1 MKKDSHMNVTRLN
14 PTHLTRHHRILWLIG
29 VFFGACLMSTIPA
42 HAQPDAESLRRFK
55 LLQPEQLTEAQ
66 KQLAQNIRSGPR
78 AGVAGSAANNTVLG
92 SPFNV
97 FLRSPEVGEP
107 LQQVGSY
114 IRFKSSLG
122 AKLNEFAILIT
133 ARHWGAQYEWHAH
146 HRLAL
151 QAGLSPSI
159 ADDVAHHR
167 KPQGMS
173 VEEEAIYNFSHEL
186 HTQKQVSDATYKA
199 VLDRFGEQGVM
210 DLIAVNGYYTLVAM
224 VLNVDRT
231 PVPGGALPLK

>member
-1 MKKDSHMNVTRLN
+1 MHQPSST
-14 PTHLTRHHRILWLIG
+14 LTLPSGRIARWFERGLLL
-29 VFFGACLMSTIPA
+29 GACLMSTLPVQ
-42 HAQPDAESLRRFK
+42 AQGDAEALRRFK
-55 LLQPEQLTEAQ
+55 LLQPEQLSDAQ
-66 KQLAQNIRSGPR
+66 KQLASNIRSGPR
-78 AGVAGSAANNTVLG
+78 AGVAGSAANNAVLG

-107 LQQVGSY
+107 LQQVGTY

-122 AKLNEFAILIT
+122 PKLNEFAILIT

-151 QAGLSPSI
+151 QAGLNPQI
-159 ADDVAHHR
+159 AEDVAQNR
-167 KPQGMS
+167 RPQGMS
-173 VEEEAIYNFSHEL
+173 SEEEAIYNFSQEL
-186 HTQKQVSDATYKA
+186 HANKQVSDATFKA
-199 VLDRFGEQGVM
+199 VVDRFGEQGVM

-231 PVPGGALPLK
+231 PVPGGAQPLK

>member
-1 MKKDSHMNVTRLN
+1 MALGLILNLTMNTPLN
-14 PTHLTRHHRILWLIG
+14 
-29 VFFGACLMSTIPA
+29 
-42 HAQPDAESLRRFK
+42 AQTSATSENLRRFP
-55 LLQPEQLTEAQ
+55 LLQPDQLTEAQ
-66 KQLAQNIRSGPR
+66 KKLASSIRSGPR
-78 AGVAGSAANNTVLG
+78 AHVAGSAANQSVIG

-97 FLRSPEVGEP
+97 FLRSPEVGEH

-122 AKLNEFAILIT
+122 ARLNEFAILIT

-151 QAGLSPSI
+151 QAGLNPNI
-159 ADDVAHHR
+159 ADDLAQGLR
-167 KPQGMS
+167 PQGMS
-173 VEEEAIYNFSHEL
+173 VDEEIIYNFSHEL
-186 HTQKQVSDATYKA
+186 HTSHQVSDATFKA
-199 VLDRFGEQGVM
+199 MHDRFGDQGVM

-231 PVPGGALPLK
+231 PVPGGNPLSNK

>member
-1 MKKDSHMNVTRLN
+1 
-14 PTHLTRHHRILWLIG
+14 
-29 VFFGACLMSTIPA
+29 MSTLPVQ
-42 HAQPDAESLRRFK
+42 AQGDAEALRRFK
-55 LLQPEQLTEAQ
+55 LLQPERLSDAQ
-66 KQLAQNIRSGPR
+66 KQLASNIRSGPR
-78 AGVAGSAANNTVLG
+78 AGVAGSAANNVVLG

-146 HRLAL
+146 PRLAL

-159 ADDVAHHR
+159 ADDVAQNR
-167 KPQGMS
+167 KPQCMS
-173 VEEEAIYNFSHEL
+173 ADEEAIYNFSHEL

-210 DLIAVNGYYTLVAM
+210 DLIAVNGYYSLVSFL
-224 VLNVDRT
+224 LNVDKT
-231 PVPGGALPLK
+231 PLPSGVVPALKPLAK

>member
-1 MKKDSHMNVTRLN
+1 MKMHFFLNHRLGLCFGMMALCLTLSPLMNDPL
-14 PTHLTRHHRILWLIG
+14 
-29 VFFGACLMSTIPA
+29 
-42 HAQPDAESLRRFK
+42 HAQTMANPENGRRFP
-55 LLQPEQLTEAQ
+55 LLQPEQLNEAQ
-66 KQLAQNIRSGPR
+66 KKLADSIRSGPR
-78 AGVAGSAANNTVLG
+78 AKVAGSAANQSVIG

-97 FLRSPEVGEP
+97 FLRSPEVGEH

-122 AKLNEFAILIT
+122 TLLNEFAILIT

-151 QAGLSPSI
+151 QAGLNPQI
-159 ADDVAHHR
+159 AQDLAQDQR
-167 KPQGMS
+167 PKGMS
-173 VEEEAIYNFSHEL
+173 ADEEIIYNFSHEL
-186 HTQKQVSDATYKA
+186 HTQHQVSDASFKA
-199 VLDRFGEQGVM
+199 MQDRFGDQGVM

-231 PVPGGALPLK
+231 PVPGDNPLPNR